1 MHDQMVYG
9 HGFQVQA
16 CSLMYK
22 KILRLNQNGISQVSI
37 GKIVNIMSNDVIRY
51 NYCLIVGFQGI
62 MAPIVIGVRKESKI
76 FSPTLA
82 ELDIALAGRWSLW
95 RPFSFNLPYPDL
107 SEFLTLDDL
116 E

>member
-62 MAPIVIGVRKESKI
+62 MAPIVIGVRKESKSFPQRWRNKILLALPGGLCEDHLVLISHILTI
-76 FSPTLA
+76 F
-82 ELDIALAGRWSLW
+82 
-95 RPFSFNLPYPDL
+95 
-107 SEFLTLDDL
+107 
-116 E
+116 